1 MTIEK
6 LIAKWHAEG
15 VPEED
20 ILKRTLL
27 VETLRAR
34 MYEIIAEEQ
43 KGEKK
48 SEHPEE

>member
-34 MYEIIAEEQ
+34 MYEIIQEQ